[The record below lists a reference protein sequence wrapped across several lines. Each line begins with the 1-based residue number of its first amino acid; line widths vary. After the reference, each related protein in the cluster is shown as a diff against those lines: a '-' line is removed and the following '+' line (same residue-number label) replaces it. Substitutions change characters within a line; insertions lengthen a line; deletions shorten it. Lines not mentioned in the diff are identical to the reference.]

1 MKATI
6 IGAGKLGSR
15 LAEIMNLDDYDIT
28 LVDNNPDVVTRLNE
42 HMDVI
47 TIPGN
52 GTDINFLQEIEVGET
67 DVLIA
72 TTGND
77 EANAMMCYFA
87 KKLGCKLTIAR
98 MRDMEYLKQREFLQE
113 NLSVDYI
120 INPDQLTAEVI
131 AKYLLRDVVFFTG
144 DFAEGK
150 VKMVDLNLIY
160 HPELV
165 GRKLMDI
172 KAFRDLLVVAIQRNH
187 ETIIPHGGTVLKEDD
202 VIYVLGKDEDV
213 KLFISEFSL
222 INISKPIKKAMI
234 LGGGKIGTYLAIGLI
249 NAGVAT
255 TIVEMDYER
264 IKFLAE
270 HVDHALIIQGD
281 GTDMNLL
288 EEEDIESYDAFIGVT
303 GMDEQNLLMAIMAKQ
318 YGVAKSVAKT
328 SRQNYTRIIDKFP
341 VDAAINPVTISVS
354 QILKYLRGGTVISLN
369 LMLGGDAQVLEL
381 IATPGMPFIGKRLAD
396 LNLAKG
402 IIVGTIIHDGI
413 VSIAKGQSI
422 IRAGDKLIL
431 FVLTDQAEQMKR
443 IFIPSNRSVLHELWD
458 RAKSIRQPANR

>member
-1 MKATI
+1 MKAII

-15 LAEIMNLDDYDIT
+15 LADIMNVDDYDIT
-28 LVDNNPDVVTRLNE
+28 LVDNNPAVVNRLNE

-47 TIPGN
+47 TIQGN
-52 GTDINFLQEIEVGET
+52 GTDINFLKDIDVGST
-67 DVLIA
+67 DVLIT

-77 EANAMMCYFA
+77 EANAMICYFA

-98 MRDMEYLKQREFLQE
+98 MRDMEYLKQSDFLQE

-131 AKYLLRDVVFFTG
+131 AKYLLRDVIFFTG

-150 VKMVDLNLIY
+150 VKMVDLHLRD

-165 GRKLMDI
+165 DKQLMEL
-172 KAFRDLLVVAIQRNH
+172 KAFRDLLVVAIQRQN
-187 ETIIPHGGTVLKEDD
+187 ETIIPHGGTVLQEDD
-202 VIYVLGKDEDV
+202 VIHVLGKDEDI
-213 KLFISEFSL
+213 KLFINQFSL
-222 INISKPIKKAMI
+222 AHISKPVKKAMI
-234 LGGGKIGTYLAIGLI
+234 LGGGKVGTYLALALI
-249 NAGVAT
+249 KAGVAT
-255 TIVEMDYER
+255 TIIEKDYER

-270 HVDHALIIQGD
+270 HVEHALIIQGD

-288 EEEDIESYDAFIGVT
+288 EEEDIGCYNAFVGVT

-318 YGVAKSVAKT
+318 YGVPKTVAKT
-328 SRQNYTRIIDKFP
+328 SRQNYSRIIDKFP
-341 VDAAINPVTISVS
+341 VDAAISPVSISVA

-369 LMLGGDAQVLEL
+369 LMLGGDAQVLEI

-396 LNLAKG
+396 LPLEKG

-422 IRAGDKLIL
+422 IRAGDKVIL
-431 FVLTDQAEQMKR
+431 FVLTSQAEQMKKM
-443 IFIPSNRSVLHELWD
+443 FIPSNRSVLHELWD
-458 RAKSIRQPANR
+458 RAKSIR

>member
-28 LVDNNPDVVTRLNE
+28 LVDNNPDVVNRLNE

>member
-28 LVDNNPDVVTRLNE
+28 LVDNNPDVVNRLNE

-165 GRKLMDI
+165 GRQLMDI

-354 QILKYLRGGTVISLN
+354 QILKYLRGGTVVSLN